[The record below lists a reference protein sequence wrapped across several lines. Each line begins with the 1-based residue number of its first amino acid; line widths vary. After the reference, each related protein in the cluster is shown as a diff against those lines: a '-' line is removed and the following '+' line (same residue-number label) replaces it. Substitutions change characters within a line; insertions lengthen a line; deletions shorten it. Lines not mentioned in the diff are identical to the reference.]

1 VKSRLAA
8 AAAAVLATATLAG
21 CNFITPQATQFQYDP
36 ADGVSGQTGPVEIRN
51 AVLVVDGDL
60 SSLVVTFVNDGPA
73 TTLEVT
79 VGDETQV
86 VDLDSGLTPYGFP
99 DQQLVFS
106 APVEA
111 GSLEDVVFAAD
122 AAERTAVP
130 VPAFSTATANWSS
143 YGPVAPEEDEAEPST
158 PASTEPTPSEGSTD
172 GTSDSGF
179 EDGTQ
184 QDEGEGT
191 TP

>member
-79 VGDETQV
+79 VGDETQSI
-86 VDLDSGLTPYGFP
+86 DLDSGLTPYGFP

-106 APVEA
+106 SPVEA
-111 GSLEDVVFAAD
+111 GTLEDVVFVAD

-130 VPAFSTATANWSS
+130 VPTFSVDVANWSS
-143 YGPVAPEEDEAEPST
+143 YGPVAPEEDAEPST
-158 PASTEPTPSEGSTD
+158 PASSEPAPSDGSSEG
-172 GTSDSGF
+172 DSGTDF

-184 QDEGEGT
+184 QSEDEGS